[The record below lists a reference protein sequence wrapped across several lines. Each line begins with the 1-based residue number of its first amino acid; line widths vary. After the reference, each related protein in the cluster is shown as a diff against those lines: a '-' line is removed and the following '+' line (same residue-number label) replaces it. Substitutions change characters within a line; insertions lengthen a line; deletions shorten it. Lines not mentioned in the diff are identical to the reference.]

1 MTILNEIVNYKKS
14 LLKEG
19 YYQQKLEELEYVDVS
34 NKKKLINALK
44 MKKLSVIAE
53 IKSKKSNAKTITS

>member
-44 MKKLSVIAE
+44 MKKVIGYCRN
-53 IKSKKSNAKTITS
+53 KV